1 MKVMLEHG
9 AKMPAREH
17 ARDAGLDLFANEGAS
32 IPSHSAVTI
41 RTGVHVQ
48 LPHGTA
54 GLLVSKSGLNSKMH
68 ITTTGLIDEGYR
80 GEIQVTMHNHGNAPF
95 IVAPGQKISQL
106 VIIPVLYEECEKV
119 YKLDESPDG
128 RGEDGFGSTGRF

>member
-9 AKMPAREH
+9 AKMPTREH

-48 LPHGTA
+48 LPSGTA

-95 IVAPGQKISQL
+95 MVVPGQKISQL
-106 VIIPVLYEECEKV
+106 VIVPVLYETVEVVE
-119 YKLDESPDG
+119 EIQG
-128 RGEDGFGSTGRF
+128 GERGSNGFGSTGK